1 MTYFGHVIRKD
12 GECLEKE
19 IIQGTIPRARRRGRP
34 KTDWIN
40 NITSWTGLGMRQ
52 LLDKAL
58 DGEARRK
65 LVHGATNPGSRTV
78 KEEEECYITLLQRN
92 GDSRNVIINRY

>member
-1 MTYFGHVIRKD
+1 MQRKMTYFGHVIPKD

-19 IIQGTIPRARRRGRP
+19 IIQGMIPGARRRGRP

-58 DGEARRK
+58 DREAWRK
-65 LVHGATNPGSRTV
+65 LVHSVTDPRLDDG
-78 KEEEECYITLLQRN
+78 
-92 GDSRNVIINRY
+92 